1 MLGKVIYPFIILI
14 RLIFRRQQRLKYYK
28 LFYYIM
34 SRMSVFDI
42 STVTVL
48 VGVASIT
55 EIQMTRKISKVV
67 LHSQYNAANY
77 VNIYPIK

>member
-1 MLGKVIYPFIILI
+1 
-14 RLIFRRQQRLKYYK
+14 
-28 LFYYIM
+28 
-34 SRMSVFDI
+34 MSVFDI